1 GRLGLLNNFH
11 RRTWFINRNPSL
23 LLRWSSVLLVE
34 PTQLHTVSHDS
45 HTRDPFGR
53 TEPIAE
59 TRAHRQTRTPFR
71 RNIHTVLSV
80 ADCRNTVRVAEPS
93 SLNLHGRLCCGRH
106 DIRGSSERVSGN
118 DIGDGDVGKSWKIWS
133 LGHQF
138 NLRSFHIQLRLSDL
152 AYLRRHDQLC
162 PSGSLSYVLKHGL
175 HHKARVRRLGFV
187 NHRLKGSYKIRH

>member
-1 GRLGLLNNFH
+1 MLFIQAEAQALEDSQDPDVTIGSELYFQPDFPFHAALPPLFCIGRLGLLNNFH

-45 HTRDPFGR
+45 HTRDPLGR
-53 TEPIAE
+53 TPPIAE
-59 TRAHRQTRTPFR
+59 TRAHMQTRAAFR

-93 SLNLHGRLCCGRH
+93 GLNLHGRLCCGRH

-118 DIGDGDVGKSWKIWS
+118 DIGDGDVGTSWKIWS

-152 AYLRRHDQLC
+152 A
-162 PSGSLSYVLKHGL
+162 
-175 HHKARVRRLGFV
+175 
-187 NHRLKGSYKIRH
+187 